1 MPHNTRC
8 KFRDENWSRI
18 TDDGRITLPVGNAE
32 AALLLENQP
41 NVFASAVELL
51 TADEAAEFLTIS
63 VSGMR
68 RLQHGRTI
76 PFFKV
81 GGSLRFA
88 KSDLVSYLTKRRVGS
103 VGQ

>member
-1 MPHNTRC
+1 MPQNKRYQV
-8 KFRDENWSRI
+8 RDESWSRF
-18 TDDGRITLPVGNAE
+18 TDDGRITLAVGNAE

-41 NVFASAVELL
+41 NVSTSAVELL
-51 TADEAAEFLTIS
+51 TVDEAAEFLTIS

-88 KSDLVSYLTKRRVGS
+88 KSDLVSYLTERRVGS